1 MGAVAKAPPFPGSK
15 SAGLPFILDDKRT
28 KAQAAEQSALDDIR
42 KQWYDL
48 VFKRQ
53 FDLAATACFARPPP
67 LHTACFARS
76 PICERD
82 QNKIHATWGYPL
94 HVNMCEGQFFFPLLE
109 HIKQCHTPPIA
120 YGLEIL
126 CGGMNHINEMVESLP
141 GHYILMGHWTQ
152 FDKTTPVCLIRDAF

>member
-1 MGAVAKAPPFPGSK
+1 MTMGAVAKAPPFPGSK

-67 LHTACFARS
+67 STPLALLDPLYVNEIRTRYM
-76 PICERD
+76 
-82 QNKIHATWGYPL
+82 QLGAT
-94 HVNMCEGQFFFPLLE
+94 HC
-109 HIKQCHTPPIA
+109 T
-120 YGLEIL
+120 
-126 CGGMNHINEMVESLP
+126 
-141 GHYILMGHWTQ
+141 
-152 FDKTTPVCLIRDAF
+152 